1 MEPPN
6 SWSLLEGSLAVCE
19 LDNPAFAWAFLV
31 VQGLVRDL
39 PDDRE
44 TFYHIVKEE
53 IENPVTGPSSYRRIG
68 FRMRDAGILLSAS
81 QFPDPN
87 AELAQQRLQQ
97 INGWLKA
104 MPVKFAAG
112 HGVFCV
118 YCGFDVGDTPN
129 GMPCPNCASPIPD
142 PSATRGKP
150 CPRCKEP
157 NLLFAS
163 FCEFCSS
170 RLVVVHCYQCGSEV
184 QPQAIFCPTCGL
196 RIAATEMEAAESET
210 AIMPTPEPMPQ
221 KINGEDNIKSE
232 RYETQLH
239 TPGTRK
245 VNEKVTEPVSE
256 PPKKHLHESRIFT
269 IYNQSTDP
277 EQLAKKAADLLAI
290 VTSAIQD
297 MVVMQEIMQ
306 EKGIWDA
313 ERYKELRTQR
323 MISDHSSGGAA
334 PWLGYSI
341 YPYTLEETEFLRQKF
356 NADEEEV
363 QKFEKQVE
371 HIQML
376 S

>member
-19 LDNPAFAWAFLV
+19 LDNPAFVWAFIV

-39 PDDRE
+39 PGDRE
-44 TFYHIVKEE
+44 NFYRIVKEE
-53 IENPVTGPSSYRRIG
+53 VENPVTGPSSYRRIG
-68 FRMRDAGILLSAS
+68 FRLRDAGILLSAS

-104 MPVKFAAG
+104 VPVKFAAG

-118 YCGFDVGDTPN
+118 YCGFDVGETPN
-129 GMPCPNCASPIPD
+129 GMPCPNCDSPIPD

-184 QPQAIFCPTCGL
+184 QPQALFCPTCGL
-196 RIAATEMEAAESET
+196 RIAATEMEAAENET
-210 AIMPTPEPMPQ
+210 SIMPTMDSIPQ
-221 KINGEDNIKSE
+221 KVNEEDHIKGE
-232 RYETQLH
+232 RYETQLY

-245 VNEKVTEPVSE
+245 VNEKVTELVSE
-256 PPKKHLHESRIFT
+256 PKKQFHETRIFT
-269 IYNQSTDP
+269 IYNQSTEP
-277 EQLAKKAADLLAI
+277 EHLAKKAADLLAI

-306 EKGIWDA
+306 EKGIWDE
-313 ERYKELRTQR
+313 ERYKELRMQR
-323 MISDHSSGGAA
+323 MISDHSSVGAA

-341 YPYTLEETEFLRQKF
+341 YPFTLEEAEFLRQKF
-356 NADEEEV
+356 NMDEEKVRE
-363 QKFEKQVE
+363 FEKRVE